1 MDIEICKKR
10 IFIIGYFEH
19 NNIGDEQY
27 KDTFTYFL
35 NKYLPNNVL
44 INYIN
49 CDKLLLY
56 DFDETDIII
65 LGGGDILNDY
75 FLDTV
80 IKKFNNKKNKILAVS
95 VGLPYINIIKHTN
108 KLNIIDNIFIRS
120 KQDIQEISQYY
131 QLDKILYIPDM
142 SRYILDLKQSSK
154 IKVLQKIKTI
164 TKKIICISLNQHIK
178 GDNDEYYTNCINN
191 LHLFIKYLIISGFF
205 IIFVPYNTNSKNPQE
220 NDILIHN
227 DIYNKLRDDTLKLIQ
242 ENMIN
247 IDYTLNGNDILEIYS
262 YSYVNIVMRF
272 HACLFSIYSNTPMLP
287 IFTTKKIKNL
297 LLDIDWN
304 NGYELQV
311 DTNDI
316 PINIDLNILNTK
328 FKNLTGNMNKLLI
341 IKLHN
346 INNINN
352 NSNENITKLVNIINN
367 PCLIKKKV
375 DESDNP
381 VNKKIN
387 NLFNKIQ
394 EITKGVDFRLI
405 TDVSLQNTIISIT
418 SFYLTGKVD
427 SKYNYGL
434 STKMFKENFNYKQD
448 FKWIILDYIHPKPL
462 YNNPNGLFNLNYI
475 DQKDYSGAHRS
486 GWQYVYD
493 NIKLLHNN
501 ESDLYLDLYLDKT
514 FHWNKN
520 INKVLGIIPYKKN
533 WCGFIHHTF
542 DETFSEYNCINL
554 LKNQDFIE
562 SLKYCKGIFVLSKY
576 LADILSTELCKININ
591 IKINILTHPTETPL
605 KTFNIQKFIE
615 NKNKKIINVGGW
627 LRNIF
632 SFYNLSLP
640 KIYKFSSK
648 CFKKQTCDTICK
660 VALKGYNMNNYY
672 PTKDLL
678 KCKDLSK
685 CICKDISQ
693 NIFQCNISQN
703 VSCTNN
709 NKNNWIKD
717 YINFTKDMIS
727 SVDIIEQLSNDDYD
741 ILLSE
746 NIVFINLVDASAV
759 NTIIECKI
767 RNTPI
772 IVNKHP
778 AIVEM
783 LGETYP
789 LYYDNNLSYYEI
801 NKQVENL
808 LSNTCNINKAFEY
821 LEKLN
826 KKDLLISTFVKSLKD
841 NLVN

>member
-19 NNIGDEQY
+19 SNIGDEQY

-227 DIYNKLRDDTLKLIQ
+227 DIYNKLRNDTLKLIQ

>member
-1 MDIEICKKR
+1 
-10 IFIIGYFEH
+10 
-19 NNIGDEQY
+19 
-27 KDTFTYFL
+27 
-35 NKYLPNNVL
+35 
-44 INYIN
+44 
-49 CDKLLLY
+49 
-56 DFDETDIII
+56 
-65 LGGGDILNDY
+65 
-75 FLDTV
+75 
-80 IKKFNNKKNKILAVS
+80 
-95 VGLPYINIIKHTN
+95 
-108 KLNIIDNIFIRS
+108 
-120 KQDIQEISQYY
+120 
-131 QLDKILYIPDM
+131 
-142 SRYILDLKQSSK
+142 
-154 IKVLQKIKTI
+154 
-164 TKKIICISLNQHIK
+164 
-178 GDNDEYYTNCINN
+178 
-191 LHLFIKYLIISGFF
+191 
-205 IIFVPYNTNSKNPQE
+205 
-220 NDILIHN
+220 
-227 DIYNKLRDDTLKLIQ
+227 
-242 ENMIN
+242 
-247 IDYTLNGNDILEIYS
+247 
-262 YSYVNIVMRF
+262 
-272 HACLFSIYSNTPMLP
+272 
-287 IFTTKKIKNL
+287 
-297 LLDIDWN
+297 
-304 NGYELQV
+304 
-311 DTNDI
+311 
-316 PINIDLNILNTK
+316 
-328 FKNLTGNMNKLLI
+328 
-341 IKLHN
+341 
-346 INNINN
+346 
-352 NSNENITKLVNIINN
+352 
-367 PCLIKKKV
+367 
-375 DESDNP
+375 
-381 VNKKIN
+381 
-387 NLFNKIQ
+387 
-394 EITKGVDFRLI
+394 
-405 TDVSLQNTIISIT
+405 LQNTIISIT

-475 DQKDYSGAHRS
+475 NQKDYSGAHRS

>member
-19 NNIGDEQY
+19 SNIGDEQY

-475 DQKDYSGAHRS
+475 NQKDYSGAHRS

-826 KKDLLISTFVKSLKD
+826 KTDLLISTFVKSLKD